1 MIPILRMRKLSV
13 REAKYL
19 RLSHRARSWAQV
31 CPTAKPGM
39 LTTVLSGRRKG
50 TQRGAPSSEVSV
62 INSTTTAI
70 TTTTIE
76 GLLSLLPNQIT
87 PLYPRSQTGGP
98 LTGIC
103 PEASEFG
110 AVFKIT

>member
-1 MIPILRMRKLSV
+1 MIPILRTRKLSV

-50 TQRGAPSSEVSV
+50 TQHRAPSSEVSV
-62 INSTTTAI
+62 INSTIT

-76 GLLSLLPNQIT
+76 GLLLSLLPNQIT
-87 PLYPRSQTGGP
+87 PLYPRSRTGGP
-98 LTGIC
+98 QTGIR

-110 AVFKIT
+110 AVFKTT